1 MQPAPAPP
9 FLVQPHP
16 PQTMQPMAAYQPQPK
31 FSAKNDAYSFTSRL
45 MIGVFLIVM
54 AALFTQITT
63 LTGPPNPY
71 DYTDNEKL
79 VEDEYSHTT
88 LENSLDAF
96 ANILSGIGMGL
107 IAYALLRESYDGD
120 AHHTAVRVTAII
132 LGMLALANVAGR
144 SLGII

>member
-9 FLVQPHP
+9 VQAQPQP

-31 FSAKNDAYSFTSRL
+31 FLDKYGAYSFTRWL
-45 MIGVFLIVM
+45 MIGVVLVVI

-71 DYTDNEKL
+71 DYTDAEKL
-79 VEDEYSHTT
+79 TEDQYSHTT

-96 ANILSGIGMGL
+96 ANILSGVGMGL

-144 SLGII
+144 GLGVL